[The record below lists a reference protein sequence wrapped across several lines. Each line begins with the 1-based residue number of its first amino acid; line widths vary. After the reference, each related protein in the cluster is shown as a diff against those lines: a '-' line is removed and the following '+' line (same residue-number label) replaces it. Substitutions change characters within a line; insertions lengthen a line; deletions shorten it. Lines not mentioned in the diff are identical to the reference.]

1 MAGHNDKRLTFYDL
15 MEKIGDCEQSHM
27 HTMVTNISAMK
38 GLFYESLILAQYI
51 ILLSTDCTV
60 IFFLSAFFF
69 FSALSNIYIVLVLYK
84 LKNLHL
90 LTELVHLMGI
100 SSKRKCFQKQL
111 SR

>member
-51 ILLSTDCTV
+51 ILLSNDCGV
-60 IFFLSAFFF
+60 FLLVSFFFLFSAFEYLYS
-69 FSALSNIYIVLVLYK
+69 FSAI
-84 LKNLHL
+84 
-90 LTELVHLMGI
+90 
-100 SSKRKCFQKQL
+100 
-111 SR
+111 